1 MREVLY
7 EESIEPENLNF
18 KKTISLVF
26 KIVKIIDVVVSV
38 IFLYFALIT
47 TDLFC
52 LILGLIFIASAF
64 GFGYLQRRIYYCV
77 DCIFVSGSTRLIK
90 VINYKIRKPIL
101 IFDYDKVEIV
111 GKTNGEAFDR
121 LYLDKTVKKVFATPN
136 KYAEN
141 SYYVFLK
148 QDGEKYLVIMDCKDG
163 YIKNL
168 IAFTG
173 NRVLER

>member
-18 KKTISLVF
+18 KKTIFWVL
-26 KIVKIIDVVVSV
+26 KIVKIIDIVISV
-38 IFLYFALIT
+38 IFLYFALMT
-47 TDLFC
+47 ADLFS
-52 LILGLIFIASAF
+52 LILGLLFIASAF
-64 GFGYLQRRIYYCV
+64 GFGYLQRRVYYCV
-77 DCIFVSGSTRLIK
+77 DCILVSGSTRLIK
-90 VINYKIRKPIL
+90 VINYKIRKTIL
-101 IFDYDKVEIV
+101 IFDYDKVETV
-111 GKTNGEAFDR
+111 GKADGEAFER

-141 SYYVFLK
+141 LYYVLLK
-148 QDGEKYLVIMDCKDG
+148 QDGEKYLVVMDCKDD

-173 NRVLER
+173 SRVLER